1 MRRLI
6 QSSND
11 DCGSRFPVILKAI
24 SVCALILW
32 TAIPVFCQSGTGTI
46 TGTVTDPSGSVVPG
60 AAVVVRDTE
69 TGIEHPLKTNDSG
82 IYTAPFLQTGRY
94 DVTVSREGFGQIK
107 RESIIVQVGQ
117 TITVDFRLS
126 VQATKEILTVT
137 AEAPLLEPEKTD
149 VSSVISQS
157 VTENVPM
164 ANRRWND
171 FALLTPA
178 TTADGSSGLVSY
190 RGISGL
196 YNQNSVDGANNNQ
209 AFFSEARGRAI
220 GAPFIYSSDSVK
232 EYEVD
237 TSNYSAEYGQA
248 AGGIVNAVTKSGSNA
263 FHGDVFYMLRY
274 PTANALDPFTKFSD
288 LESHITPTQ
297 PVHQQQEFGGSVGG
311 PIIKDKLFYFLTY
324 DGFRK
329 VFPVT
334 YTSSQQ
340 AHFPLPC
347 PVQASATQC
356 TEANGFIESLLGA
369 FPRTTKNDVFFGK
382 LDYQLTA
389 KNHLSGAFDLANW
402 DSPNSY
408 NTAYSINNNSVTANG
423 TAITHDRFLIG
434 TWDSTLTPNAVNEVR
449 FQWGQDFEVISS
461 NYPAP
466 SVTLSNIT
474 AYGQP
479 NALPRPAFPD
489 EHRIQISDTLSLTR
503 GKHNFKFGFDG
514 NFVHDFIVNLFNGSG
529 IYSYS
534 STTAN
539 AAYGTG
545 CTSNLNFMPFCNWVA
560 DIFSLNVG
568 DSLTGYHYSTFSQVY
583 DPITKVGRG
592 DFMDNM
598 FDWYVQ
604 DTWKIRS
611 NLTVNLGLRY
621 DLQLLPAPPIP
632 NTKTPLLT
640 QFTSTMNTDHTEFAP
655 RIGIAWQ
662 PWKNTVVR
670 AGYGLFYAV
679 TQTSTY
685 YALAYEN
692 GIFQTQYNCNPTK
705 PPAAQ
710 NPCAPTFPNVLFTP
724 PGPPLVSP
732 FSGAPTPGVCSACAA
747 AASLASIASH
757 GLTTNFLPPRVHE
770 GNLSIER
777 QLPGNMTVSATYL
790 FSRGQ
795 RLPAFVDNN
804 INPSSGVFTA
814 TYDVLNSAHTI
825 TQTFTEP
832 FYTQRLNTTGVILT
846 GESVLNSWYNGLV
859 LKWRKPM
866 AHDLDLLADYT
877 FSKSQD
883 NGQVPGQFG
892 TFYGTDYPVNPFN
905 LRAENALSDLNQ
917 THHFGSAVVWT
928 PSYFHGASSK
938 LERGFLDGWI
948 LSTGVG
954 AGSGQ
959 PVTPNLVQST
969 YGGITG
975 SGIPT
980 GIDGGPTGAV
990 VNNSGTN
997 TGGRAPWLGRNS
1009 FTGPGFFNMDA
1020 RIGRN
1025 VPIRERAQLQLRV
1038 DAFNLL
1044 NHQNVLSVNTSAFN
1058 FAAPG
1063 TSGCPAVST
1072 GFSGCFVPNA
1082 SFLQPTSTSGLLLGA
1097 RQMQFSARL
1106 NF

>member
-6 QSSND
+6 QSTKDN
-11 DCGSRFPVILKAI
+11 CGTRFLPIMKVI
-24 SVCALILW
+24 SVCALVLAA
-32 TAIPVFCQSGTGTI
+32 AIPILAQSGTGTI
-46 TGTVTDPSGSVVPG
+46 TGTVTDPSGLVVPG
-60 AAVVVRDTE
+60 VSVVVRNTG
-69 TGIEHPLKTNDSG
+69 TGIERPLKTNDAG
-82 IYTAPFLQTGRY
+82 IYTAPFLQPGYYEVRA
-94 DVTVSREGFGQIK
+94 VREGFASVK
-107 RESIIVQVGQ
+107 RESILLQVGQ
-117 TITVDFRLS
+117 TVSVDLALS
-126 VQATKEILTVT
+126 VQAAKEAITVT
-137 AEAPLLEPEKTD
+137 GEAPLIEPDNTA
-149 VSSVISQS
+149 VSTVISEQ
-157 VTENVPM
+157 VTDNVPM

-178 TTADGSSGLVSY
+178 TTADGTSGLVSY

-232 EYEVD
+232 EYEVN
-237 TSNYSAEYGQA
+237 TSNYNAEYGQA
-248 AGGIVNAVTKSGSNA
+248 AGGIVNAVTKSGSNTY
-263 FHGDVFYMLRY
+263 HGDLFYMLRY
-274 PTANALDPFTKFSD
+274 PTANALDPLTRFSA
-288 LESHITPTQ
+288 LESNLVPTQ
-297 PVHQQQEFGGSVGG
+297 PVHQQQQFGGSFGG
-311 PIIKDKLFYFLTY
+311 PIIKDKLFLFGTY

-356 TEANGFIESLLGA
+356 SEANGFVESLLGS

-382 LDYQLTA
+382 IDYQLTS

-408 NTAYSINNNSVTANG
+408 NTGYSINNNSVTANG
-423 TAITHDRFLIG
+423 TAVTHDRFIIG
-434 TWDSTLTPNAVNEVR
+434 TWDSTLSSNAVNEVR
-449 FQWGQDFEVISS
+449 FQWGKDFEVISS

-489 EHRIQISDTLSLTR
+489 EHRIQISDTLSLVK
-503 GKHNFKFGFDG
+503 GKHNFKFGFDA
-514 NFVHDFIVNLFNGSG
+514 NLVHDLIINLFNGSG

-534 STTAN
+534 STS
-539 AAYGTG
+539 
-545 CTSNLNFMPFCNWVA
+545 TSNSYGAACAANSGSYEPFCNWVA
-560 DIFSLNVG
+560 DIFGLAVG
-568 DSLTGYHYSTFSQVY
+568 GTTGVHYSTFSQVY

-592 DFMDNM
+592 DFMDNL
-598 FDWYVQ
+598 FDGFAQ
-604 DTWKIRS
+604 DTWKIRN
-611 NLTVNLGLRY
+611 NLTINVGLRY
-621 DLQLLPAPPIP
+621 DAQLLPPPPIP

-640 QFTSTMNTDHTEFAP
+640 QLTSKMNSSNWEFAP
-655 RIGIAWQ
+655 RIGVAWQ

-670 AGYGLFYAV
+670 AGYGLFYAL

-692 GIFQTQYNCNPTK
+692 GIFQTQYNCNPGT
-705 PPAAQ
+705 A
-710 NPCAPTFPNVLFTP
+710 CAPAFPNVLFTP
-724 PGPPLVSP
+724 PGPPLTAP
-732 FSGAPTPGVCSACAA
+732 FAGALTPTVCSSCAA
-747 AASLASIASH
+747 AASLATIATH

-770 GNLSIER
+770 GNLSVER
-777 QLPGNMTVSATYL
+777 QLPGNMTVSASYL
-790 FSRGQ
+790 FSRGL
-795 RLPAFVDNN
+795 RLPVFVDAN
-804 INPSSGVFTA
+804 IDPVNGVTSK
-814 TYDVLNSAHTI
+814 TYDVLTSAGAVSTS
-825 TQTFTEP
+825 FTEP
-832 FYTQRLNTTGVILT
+832 FYTQRLNPATGVILT
-846 GESVLNSWYNGLV
+846 GESILNSWYNALV
-859 LKWRKPM
+859 LSWRKPM
-866 AHDLDLLADYT
+866 SHDLELFVDYT

-883 NGQVPGQFG
+883 DGQVEGQFG

-905 LRAENALSDLNQ
+905 IKAENSLSDLNQ
-917 THHFGSAVVWT
+917 THHFGSTVVWT
-928 PSYFHGASSK
+928 PSYFKGASSRV
-938 LERGFLDGWI
+938 ERGFLSGWI
-948 LSTGVG
+948 LSTAVG

-959 PVTPNLVQST
+959 PVTPNLVQSS
-969 YGGITG
+969 YG
-975 SGIPT
+975 

-1009 FTGPGFFNMDA
+1009 LTGPGFFDMDA

-1025 VPIRERAQLQLRV
+1025 VPIHERARLQLRV

-1058 FAAPG
+1058 FISAG
-1063 TSGCPAVST
+1063 SGACPAAS
-1072 GFSGCFVPNA
+1072 GGKPAGCFVPNS
-1082 SFLQPTSTSGLLLGA
+1082 SFLAPTSTSGLLLGA